1 MTDKEIVLAFV
12 DSINRRDVD
21 SLARMAG
28 RSPLY
33 QCPWESDRQ

>member
-21 SLARMAG
+21 SLARMDG
-28 RSPLY
+28 R
-33 QCPWESDRQ
+33 